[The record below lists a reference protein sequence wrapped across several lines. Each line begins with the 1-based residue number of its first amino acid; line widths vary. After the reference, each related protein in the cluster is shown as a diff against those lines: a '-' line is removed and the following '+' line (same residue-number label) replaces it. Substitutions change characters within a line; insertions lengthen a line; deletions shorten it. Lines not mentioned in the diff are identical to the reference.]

1 MNEDDYGKPENLT
14 PREHSRRF
22 SQGVPR
28 GHLSA
33 RPTRLVLADIQDH
46 IRFIGRTSTGNNGR
60 CWNDGE
66 VIEMK
71 RRYVDAFN

>member
-28 GHLSA
+28 SQMSA
-33 RPTRLVLADIQDH
+33 HPTRLVLADIQDH
-46 IRFIGRTSTGNNGR
+46 IRFIGRTSTGNDGVVW
-60 CWNDGE
+60 CDGE

-71 RRYVDAFN
+71 RRLVDSFG